1 MARLQLSLRFW
12 FALCLLSCLVSA
24 APALASKLPFKAPRG
39 TTVQDLSSGKDYLL
53 WSIFYPDYTAWA
65 TVGKT
70 KLAASYRSS
79 AGFKRYI
86 QSAIGN
92 DRSYQQYGIKTKV
105 TWRKNSYVLSASG
118 PRYRIYLKGRLGGD
132 GFWYFGSMAGQ
143 KGASKTAAVE
153 KMVKALK

>member
-1 MARLQLSLRFW
+1 MLRVGFW
-12 FALCLLSCLVSA
+12 LLVCLVSIG
-24 APALASKLPFKAPRG
+24 PAQASNLPFKAPQG

-53 WSIFYPDYTAWA
+53 WSIIYPDYTAWA

-92 DRSYQQYGIKTKV
+92 DRSFQQYGIKTKL

-118 PRYRIYLKGRLGGD
+118 PQYRVYLKGRLGSG
-132 GFWYFGSMAGQ
+132 GFWHFGSMAGY
-143 KGASKTAAVE
+143 KGASKTAALE
-153 KMVKALK
+153 RMVKALK